1 MEGGSELEPV
11 YDPLIQEPR
20 DPRENSQPLSL
31 AFTMAPWLLLE
42 VRFILKC
49 TVKKSGK
56 KCQRKGRA
64 TSLKKTRTYFYEIHI
79 FLAILA
85 AWGRPWDAAGRKG
98 TEKQPQGETS

>member
-1 MEGGSELEPV
+1 MEGGSELEPM
-11 YDPLIQEPR
+11 YDPLIQESR

-64 TSLKKTRTYFYEIHI
+64 TSLKKTRTYFYEISYFFSH
-79 FLAILA
+79 FGGLGAPV
-85 AWGRPWDAAGRKG
+85 GRSG
-98 TEKQPQGETS
+98 